1 MKGETMNEI
10 TKPLPDASQSVTV
23 RQDDSPLAIS
33 GGPGALLSAIVGMAK
48 DPSVDADKLERLLA
62 MQERMEAR
70 QAEAMFNEA
79 LHVAQQEMP
88 RVAKNGTI
96 KLGEGKGQIAFAT
109 FEDVDTALR
118 PIMQR
123 HGFSLSFDMQ
133 MKEGGGAVITGTLR
147 HSAGHAKT
155 ASIPLALDSGPG
167 RNNLQAMGSTFSY
180 GRRYVTE
187 MFFNIVRTGVDDDG
201 KRGGTKF
208 ITEALADELREMAR
222 SVGRQ
227 EGQLLDTMFG
237 GSIRSFEELEDGPAY
252 LAVRNTLLGIQRAQQ
267 KKAQG

>member
-1 MKGETMNEI
+1 
-10 TKPLPDASQSVTV
+10 
-23 RQDDSPLAIS
+23 
-33 GGPGALLSAIVGMAK
+33 
-48 DPSVDADKLERLLA
+48 

-70 QAEAMFNEA
+70 QAEALFNAA
-79 LHVAQQEMP
+79 LHAAQQEMP

-96 KLGEGKGQIAFAT
+96 KLVKDGVDRGSIPFTT
-109 FEDVDTALR
+109 FEDIDLVLR

-155 ASIPLALDSGPG
+155 ASIPLALDTGPG

-187 MFFNIVRTGVDDDG
+187 MFFNIVRTGADDDG
-201 KRGGTKF
+201 VRGGMRF
-208 ITEALADELREMAR
+208 ITDAQVAQLEGLIRQAGADRVGFLRWAGVDDLSEAEQKNFTALVNALNAKIAKIDKAPK
-222 SVGRQ
+222 
-227 EGQLLDTMFG
+227 
-237 GSIRSFEELEDGPAY
+237 PASGDKF
-252 LAVRNTLLGIQRAQQ
+252 L
-267 KKAQG
+267 

>member
-1 MKGETMNEI
+1 MNEI
-10 TKPLPDASQSVTV
+10 ATREAHAPAHAPASERSQVATV
-23 RQDDSPLAIS
+23 
-33 GGPGALLSAIVGMAK
+33 GEGPGALLAAIVDMAK

-70 QAEAMFNEA
+70 QAEALFNQA
-79 LHVAQQEMP
+79 LHAAQQEMP

-96 KLGEGKGQIAFAT
+96 RLGEGKGQIAFAT

-123 HGFSLSFDMQ
+123 NGFSLSFDMQ
-133 MKEGGGAVITGTLR
+133 MKDGGGAVITGTLR
-147 HSAGHAKT
+147 HAAGHART

-187 MFFNIVRTGVDDDG
+187 MFFNIVRTGTDDDG
-201 KRGGTKF
+201 KRGGTRF
-208 ITEALADELREMAR
+208 ITDTQADELRQMLKEA
-222 SVGRQ
+222 SRQ
-227 EGQLLDTMFG
+227 EGPFLDRMFG
-237 GSIRSFEELEDGPAY
+237 GEVRSIEEIEAGPSY
-252 LAVRNTLLGIQRAQQ
+252 LAVKNTLAGIIQQQQR
-267 KKAQG
+267 KAAS